1 MLIESSR
8 WLGVQDLSNTSHLT
22 LNEIFIFCIY
32 LSWTFVTSPSKWLR
46 SYILYLVY
54 VNICHIPISKLY
66 LFFCSYCTCIC
77 QSSLKIIQVL
87 YDVLMSCHIMMSYHL
102 PAKRPKSNL
111 FQFKE
116 FWKRQ
121 SLRRKN
127 CSALEPIDSMEN
139 SHSGEIF
146 LLICGK

>member
-1 MLIESSR
+1 MNS
-8 WLGVQDLSNTSHLT
+8 
-22 LNEIFIFCIY
+22 
-32 LSWTFVTSPSKWLR
+32 
-46 SYILYLVY
+46 
-54 VNICHIPISKLY
+54 CHIPIKVYYIFFFAALVLEYLSKL
-66 LFFCSYCTCIC
+66 
-77 QSSLKIIQVL
+77 LKKSQVF
-87 YDVLMSCHIMMSYHL
+87 YDVLMSCHVMMSCHL
-102 PAKRPKSNL
+102 LAKGPKSNL

-146 LLICGK
+146 HLICGK

>member
-1 MLIESSR
+1 MIGRSR
-8 WLGVQDLSNTSHLT
+8 FEQHQSPHPKWDL
-22 LNEIFIFCIY
+22 
-32 LSWTFVTSPSKWLR
+32 
-46 SYILYLVY
+46 YILHLSFLK
-54 VNICHIPISKLY
+54 ICHIPIKAIEVLYFVFSVLKYLSHPHKSKWYLFLQLLY
-66 LFFCSYCTCIC
+66 LNIC

-87 YDVLMSCHIMMSYHL
+87 YDVLMSCHVMMSCHL
-102 PAKRPKSNL
+102 LDKGPKSNL

-121 SLRRKN
+121 SSRRN
-127 CSALEPIDSMEN
+127 NWSALEPIGSMEY